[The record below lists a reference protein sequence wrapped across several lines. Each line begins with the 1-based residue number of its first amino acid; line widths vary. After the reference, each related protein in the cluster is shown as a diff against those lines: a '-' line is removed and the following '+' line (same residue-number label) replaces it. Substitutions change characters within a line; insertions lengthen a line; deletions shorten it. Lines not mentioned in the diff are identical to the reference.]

1 MCTSAG
7 SWGRSTEA
15 GRQRGVTLIELIVF
29 IIIVGVG
36 VVGVLSTMAPILRTS
51 ANPMIRKQMVA
62 LAESVLLEVLRQP
75 FTYCDPDDANAST
88 ASSTADCTGAAAG
101 SQDKGGAA
109 LTSSTPAGE
118 TRLVPPLYDNVADY
132 GGYSQTPV
140 TDITGAASG
149 LPALPDGYGVAVAVT
164 RAGNTFGL
172 LPADALQVV
181 VTVTSGTESLA
192 LSSYRFRYAPR
203 Y

>member
-1 MCTSAG
+1 MCTSVSPWRHG
-7 SWGRSTEA
+7 IDA
-15 GRQRGVTLIELIVF
+15 GRQRGATLIELIVF
-29 IIIVGVG
+29 IVIVSVG
-36 VVGVLSTMAPILRTS
+36 VVGVLSTMTPILRTS

-62 LAESVLLEVLRQP
+62 VAESMLLEVLRQP
-75 FTYCDPDDANAST
+75 LTYCDPDDASATSAT
-88 ASSTADCTGAAAG
+88 SVAGCTN

-118 TRLVPPLYDNVADY
+118 TRLVPPLFDNVADY

-164 RAGNTFGL
+164 RAGATFGL

-181 VTVTSGTESLA
+181 VTVTAGTESLA
-192 LSSYRFRYAPR
+192 LSGYRFRYAPR